1 MSEGVIA
8 VVGHS
13 GKTFGEGLD
22 GLRDALAARGVS
34 DPLWLVVDDGAL
46 LTDKAREAVD
56 KGADLVITWG
66 GDGTVQCCADALA
79 GSGVPM
85 AIMPAGTANLLA
97 ANLGVPQDIDEAL
110 DIALDGRRVKL
121 DVGRANGEVFAVM
134 AGAGMDALVIGG
146 ADDDVKAKIG
156 RLAYIASAAKSV
168 RADPFVA
175 EIEIDGEQF
184 FSGEA
189 TCVLLGNVGELFG
202 GLQPFPDAQPDDGRL
217 EVGVVTADG
226 TLQWL
231 RTMARAV
238 AGRAAESPD
247 VDETT
252 FTRRGTIRFDR
263 DVEFELDGNE
273 RGAVREIDLEVDPG
287 ALVVCAPTRQQ
298 ES

>member
-1 MSEGVIA
+1 MGEGIVA

-13 GKTFGEGLD
+13 GKTFGDGLE
-22 GLRDALAARGVS
+22 GLRDALRRRGVA

-46 LTDKAREAVD
+46 LTDKAREAVER
-56 KGADLVITWG
+56 GAGLVITWG

-79 GSGVPM
+79 GTGVPM

-110 DIALDGRRVKL
+110 AIALDGRRVRL

-168 RADPFVA
+168 RADPFQA
-175 EIEIDGEQF
+175 EIEIDGEEF
-184 FSGEA
+184 FRGEA

-202 GLQPFPDAQPDDGRL
+202 GIAPFPDAEPDDGRL

-226 TLQWL
+226 TLKWL

-252 FTRRGTIRFDR
+252 VTRRGTIRFDR
-263 DVEFELDGNE
+263 DVAFELDGNE
-273 RGAVREIDLEVDPG
+273 RGEVREIDLQVEPG
-287 ALVVCAPTRQQ
+287 ALVVCAPDRHQ
-298 ES
+298 EP

>member
-252 FTRRGTIRFDR
+252 LTRRGTIRFDR